1 MQKTSFKQTAA
12 LSRQKG
18 VMLLEAL
25 IGILIFSI
33 GILALIAMQSVAVTQ
48 VRDAHYRTDA
58 AILAEQMLGNLTLIT
73 SSNPPVSPLGAI
85 TLWQSSVAALLP
97 SGSGTVTTAA
107 NPALGT
113 KVTNVTITVTWR
125 APGASSD
132 SNHVTVATL
141 AYN

>member
-1 MQKTSFKQTAA
+1 MNIRRST
-12 LSRQKG
+12 QKG

-73 SSNPPVSPLGAI
+73 SSNPPVSPSAAI
-85 TLWQSSVAALLP
+85 TLWQTSVAQLLP

-107 NPALGT
+107 NPLGN